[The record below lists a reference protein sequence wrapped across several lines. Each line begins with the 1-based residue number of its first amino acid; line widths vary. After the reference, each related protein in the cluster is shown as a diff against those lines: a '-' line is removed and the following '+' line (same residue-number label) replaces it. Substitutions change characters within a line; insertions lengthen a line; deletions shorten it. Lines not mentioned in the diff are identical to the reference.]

1 MQEAQYVGM
10 LLLGWKRILAFA
22 IVSALVGG
30 ALSFLFPLQ
39 YSSTTRLLII
49 QRQLSGADPYTAIK
63 ASERISDNLSQAI
76 YTTSFFDKVLETDFD
91 IDRTVF
97 KADEH
102 KRRKQWAQ
110 MIGTQVMRGSGMIV
124 LTVYHVDKEQAT
136 QIARAVAYVLT
147 TEGWQYVG
155 GGDLEVKIVD
165 QPLQSRFPVKPN
177 IPANVLMGFALG
189 LIAGSGYVLMT
200 SQKKGLFGIPTRETF

>member
-1 MQEAQYVGM
+1 MQETHYIGT
-10 LLLGWKRILAFA
+10 LLLGWKRILSFA
-22 IVSALVGG
+22 AVSAVVGV
-30 ALSFLFPLQ
+30 ALSFAFPLQ
-39 YSSTTRLLII
+39 YSSTLRLLII
-49 QRQLSGADPYTAIK
+49 QRQLSTADPYTAIK
-63 ASERISDNLSQAI
+63 ASERISENLSQAI

-102 KRRKQWAQ
+102 RRRRQWER
-110 MIGTQVMRGSGMIV
+110 MVGTQVLRGSGMIV
-124 LTVYHVDKEQAT
+124 LTAYHTDKDEAT
-136 QIARAVAYVLT
+136 KIANAIAYVLT

-165 QPLQSRFPVKPN
+165 EPLQSRFPVKPN
-177 IPANVLMGFALG
+177 IPANAFMGFALG

-200 SQKKGLFGIPTRETF
+200 AERKGLFGIPK

>member
-1 MQEAQYVGM
+1 MQETQYIGT
-10 LLLGWKRILAFA
+10 LLLGWKRILMFA
-22 IVSALVGG
+22 VVSALFGA

-39 YSSTTRLLII
+39 YSSTMRLLII
-49 QRQLSGADPYTAIK
+49 QRQLSTADPYTAIK

-76 YTTSFFDKVLETDFD
+76 YTTDFFDKVLETDFD
-91 IDRTVF
+91 IDRSVF

-110 MIGTQVMRGSGMIV
+110 MVDTQVIRGSGMIV
-124 LTVYHVDKEQAT
+124 LTTYHVDKEQAT
-136 QIARAVAYVLT
+136 QIARAISYVLT

-165 QPLQSRFPVKPN
+165 EPLPSRFPVKPN